1 VKIHLIA
8 IGGAVMHNL
17 ALELHANGHTVSG
30 SDDQIFEPSLS
41 RLKAV
46 GLLPEKM
53 GWFPEKLADKPD
65 LVILGMHAR
74 IDNPELVEAQRLG
87 IKIWSFPEFV
97 YQHAAEKQRLVVAG
111 SHGKTTITAM
121 VMHVLKFHQYDF
133 DYLVGS
139 QLEGF
144 ERMVRL
150 SDAAKIMV
158 IEGDEYLAS
167 PLDPRP
173 KFLHYKPHA
182 AVISGIAWDHINVFP
197 TYAQYVAQFDAFL
210 QSLAPHA
217 ILGYYDGDADLV
229 ELASKYEATLQLKPY
244 HGADYVID
252 EGFTFIK
259 TSLGLIPIQ
268 VFGKHNMANI
278 AAARILTEAVGISKA
293 EFYQAIASFKGTARR
308 LEAWPVKAPWH
319 VYRDFAHAPSK
330 VAATVEAVCMQHPD
344 QTKVACL
351 ELHTFSSLNKDFL
364 PLYKGSMDG
373 PEHAL
378 VYFNPETIAHK
389 KLAPIQIEDVKK
401 AFDREDLE
409 VFTSSE
415 ALYQRLQVLNS
426 KPCCCLLM
434 SSGNFDNRDLKAL
447 FAPAD

>member
-1 VKIHLIA
+1 
-8 IGGAVMHNL
+8 MHNL
-17 ALELHANGHTVSG
+17 ALELHANGHVLTG

-53 GWFPEKLADKPD
+53 GWFPEKLASKPD

-74 IDNPELVEAQRLG
+74 SDNPELLEAQRLG
-87 IKIWSFPEFV
+87 LKILSFPEFV
-97 YQHAAEKQRLVVAG
+97 YQHAADKQRLVVAG

-121 VMHVLKFHQYDF
+121 VMHVLKFHNYDF

-150 SDAAKIMV
+150 SDSAKIMV

-167 PLDPRP
+167 PLDLRP

-197 TYAQYVAQFDAFL
+197 TYKNYVEQFDAFL
-210 QSLAPHA
+210 QSLEPNA
-217 ILGYYDGDADLV
+217 LVGYYDGDADLV
-229 ELASKYEATLQLKPY
+229 ELASKYEAKLQLKPY
-244 HGADYVID
+244 NGADYVID

-268 VFGKHNMANI
+268 VFGQHNMANI
-278 AAARILTEAVGISKA
+278 AAARILTEAAGVSKA
-293 EFYQAIASFKGTARR
+293 DFYQAIASFKGTARR
-308 LEAWPVKAPWH
+308 LEAWPVKSPWH

-330 VAATVEAVCMQHPD
+330 VAATVDAVCKQHD
-344 QTKVACL
+344 QQIKVACL

-364 PLYKGSMDG
+364 PQYKGSMEG
-373 PEHAL
+373 PEYAL
-378 VYFNPETIAHK
+378 VYFNPETLANK
-389 KLAPIQIEDVKK
+389 KLATITAEDVKN
-401 AFDREDLE
+401 AFGRPDLE

-415 ALYQRLQVLNS
+415 ALYTRLQALCE

-434 SSGNFDNRDLKAL
+434 SSGNFDNKDLKAL